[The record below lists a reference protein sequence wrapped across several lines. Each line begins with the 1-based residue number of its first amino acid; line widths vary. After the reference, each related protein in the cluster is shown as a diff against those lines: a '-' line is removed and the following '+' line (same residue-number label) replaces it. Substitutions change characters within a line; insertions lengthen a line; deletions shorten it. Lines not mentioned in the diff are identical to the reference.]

1 MKLLVTGGLGFIGSN
16 FILNTLQNSEGF
28 KITNVDAEFYGSNH
42 TNLSSLKNSKNYN
55 FVKGNIN
62 DYDLMN
68 KLISES
74 DMIINFAAE
83 SHVDRSIKN
92 AKPFMDS
99 NIMGV
104 FNMLEIIRKNKKK
117 MLHVSTDEVFGSLE
131 SNSADE
137 NYKLNPSSPY
147 ASSKAAAELLINS
160 YIVTYDC
167 DILITRCTNNFGPMQ
182 FPEKLI
188 PKVIILA
195 AQNKK
200 IPVYGNGKN
209 IRDWIFVSDHC
220 NAIMKVLLKGK
231 KGKSYNISAHNEVDN
246 LTIIKEILEI
256 MNKPSDQIEFIEDRP
271 GHDFRYSLDSS
282 KIRNE
287 TNWSPKTEFHKGLKK
302 TVEWYLQN
310 KEWWLKINESEYR
323 NPSWKN

>member
-16 FILNTLQNSEGF
+16 FILNILQNNKEIQ
-28 KITNVDAEFYGSNH
+28 ITNVDAKFYGSNYA
-42 TNLSSLKNSKNYN
+42 NLSTVQNSKNYE
-55 FVKGNIN
+55 FVLGNIN
-62 DYDLMN
+62 DHDLMN
-68 KLISES
+68 KLISKS
-74 DMIINFAAE
+74 DMVINFAAE
-83 SHVDRSIKN
+83 SHVDRSIEN

-117 MLHVSTDEVFGSLE
+117 MLHVSTDEVFGSLK

-137 NYKLNPSSPY
+137 NFKLNPSSPY

-160 YIVTYDC
+160 YITTYDC
-167 DILITRCTNNFGPMQ
+167 DILTTRCTNNFGPMQ

-231 KGKSYNISAHNEVDN
+231 KGKSYNISAQNEVSN
-246 LTIIKEILEI
+246 LTIIKEIFEI
-256 MNKPSDQIEFIEDRP
+256 MNKSSDQIEFIEDRP

-287 TNWSPKTEFHKGLKK
+287 MNWNPKTEFHDGLKK

-310 KEWWLKINESEYR
+310 KEWWAKINENEYR

>member
-1 MKLLVTGGLGFIGSN
+1 MKLLITGGLGFIGSN
-16 FILNTLQNSEGF
+16 FILNTLQNSEEF
-28 KITNVDAEFYGSNH
+28 KITNIDAEFYGSNH
-42 TNLSSLKNSKNYN
+42 TNLSKIQNSKNYN
-55 FVKGNIN
+55 FVKGNIK

-74 DMIINFAAE
+74 DMIVNFAAE

-167 DILITRCTNNFGPMQ
+167 NILITRCTNNFGPMQ

-200 IPVYGNGKN
+200 IPIYGNGKN

-231 KGKSYNISAHNEVDN
+231 KGKSYNISAHNEVNN

-256 MNKPSDQIEFIEDRP
+256 MNKSSDQIEFIEDRP

-287 TNWSPKTEFHKGLKK
+287 TDWSPKTEFHEGLKK

-310 KEWWLKINESEYR
+310 KEWWSKINESEYR
-323 NPSWKN
+323 NPSWEN

>member
-1 MKLLVTGGLGFIGSN
+1 MKLLITGGLGFIGSN
-16 FILNTLQNSEGF
+16 FILNTLQNSEEF
-28 KITNVDAEFYGSNH
+28 KITNIDAEFYGSNH
-42 TNLSSLKNSKNYN
+42 TNLSKIQNSKNYN

>member
-1 MKLLVTGGLGFIGSN
+1 MKLLITGGLGFIGSN
-16 FILNTLQNSEGF
+16 FILNTLQNSEEF
-28 KITNVDAEFYGSNH
+28 KITNIDAEFYGSNH
-42 TNLSSLKNSKNYN
+42 TNLSKIQNSKNYN
-55 FVKGNIN
+55 FVKGNIK

-74 DMIINFAAE
+74 DMIVNFAAE

-167 DILITRCTNNFGPMQ
+167 NILITRCTNNFGPMQ

-200 IPVYGNGKN
+200 IPIYGNGKN

-231 KGKSYNISAHNEVDN
+231 KGKSYNISAHNEVNN

-287 TNWSPKTEFHKGLKK
+287 TDWSPKTEFHEGLKK

-310 KEWWLKINESEYR
+310 KEWWSKINESEYR
-323 NPSWKN
+323 NPSWEN

>member
-16 FILNTLQNSEGF
+16 FILNTLQNSEEF

-42 TNLSSLKNSKNYN
+42 TNLSLLQDSKNYQ

-62 DYDLMN
+62 DNNLMN

-74 DMIINFAAE
+74 DIVINFAAE

-92 AKPFMDS
+92 AKPFIDS
-99 NIMGV
+99 NIIGV

-131 SNSADE
+131 SGSADE
-137 NYKLNPSSPY
+137 NFKLNPSSPY

-160 YIVTYDC
+160 YIVTYSC
-167 DILITRCTNNFGPMQ
+167 DILVTRCTNNYGPMQ

-220 NAIMKVLLKGK
+220 NAIMQVLLNGK
-231 KGKSYNISAHNEVDN
+231 EGKSYNISAKNEVNN

-256 MNKPSDQIEFIEDRP
+256 MNKSADQIEFVEDRP

-282 KIRNE
+282 SIRKELDWN
-287 TNWSPKTEFHKGLKK
+287 PKTEFHDGLKK
-302 TVEWYLQN
+302 TVNWYLEN
-310 KEWWLKINESEYR
+310 KEWWAKINEKEF
-323 NPSWKN
+323 NIPNWKN

>member
-16 FILNTLQNSEGF
+16 FILNTLQNNEEIQ
-28 KITNVDAEFYGSNH
+28 ITNVDAEFYGSNQ
-42 TNLSSLKNSKNYN
+42 TNLSTVQNSKNYK

-62 DYDLMN
+62 DHELMN
-68 KLISES
+68 KLISKS
-74 DMIINFAAE
+74 DMVINFAAE
-83 SHVDRSIKN
+83 SHVDRSIEN

-104 FNMLEIIRKNKKK
+104 FNILEIIRKNKKK
-117 MLHVSTDEVFGSLE
+117 LLHVSTDEVFGSLE
-131 SNSADE
+131 NDSANE

-220 NAIMKVLLKGK
+220 NAIMKVLLSGK
-231 KGKSYNISAHNEVDN
+231 KGESYNISAQNEVDN
-246 LTIIKEILEI
+246 ITIIKEILEI
-256 MNKPSDQIEFIEDRP
+256 MNKSYDQIEFIEDRP

-287 TNWSPKTEFHKGLKK
+287 MNWNPKTEFHDGLKK

-310 KEWWLKINESEYR
+310 KEWWAKINENEYR

>member
-16 FILNTLQNSEGF
+16 FILNILQNNKEIQ
-28 KITNVDAEFYGSNH
+28 ITNVDAKFYGSNYA
-42 TNLSSLKNSKNYN
+42 NLSTVQNSKNYE
-55 FVKGNIN
+55 FVLGNIN
-62 DYDLMN
+62 DHDLMN
-68 KLISES
+68 KLISKS
-74 DMIINFAAE
+74 DMVINFAAE
-83 SHVDRSIKN
+83 SHVDRSIEN

-131 SNSADE
+131 YNSADE

-160 YIVTYDC
+160 YITTYDC
-167 DILITRCTNNFGPMQ
+167 DILTTRCTNNFGPMQ

-246 LTIIKEILEI
+246 LTIIKQILEI

-287 TNWSPKTEFHKGLKK
+287 TDWSPKTEFHEGLKK